1 MRSVFITLCGV
12 CFALFNDQVQLHA
25 ASKNHQAE
33 MSQPAS
39 DLPRLT
45 LKEFKKMR
53 RETAIQV
60 LDTRPGDI
68 FLQGFVPKSIN
79 IGFKGPFDHFL
90 AQVFPDKA
98 QKILLITEIDSQD
111 TVYNHLLKLGYT
123 HVIGVLDGGIETWK
137 SNEDVVSLSN
147 ISAGEFRKRSGQ
159 GHIVDV
165 RTNKEFGNGH
175 IDNAMN
181 IPLTDFVNFGSTLK
195 KDNKQLYVHCQSGYR
210 SAVAVSIL
218 SAKGFKHI
226 CNIQGGYK
234 ALQEE

>member
-39 DLPRLT
+39 DLSRLT

-90 AQVFPDKA
+90 AQVFPNKA

-181 IPLTDFVNFGSTLK
+181 IPLTDFVNFGSTL
-195 KDNKQLYVHCQSGYR
+195 
-210 SAVAVSIL
+210 
-218 SAKGFKHI
+218 
-226 CNIQGGYK
+226 
-234 ALQEE
+234 